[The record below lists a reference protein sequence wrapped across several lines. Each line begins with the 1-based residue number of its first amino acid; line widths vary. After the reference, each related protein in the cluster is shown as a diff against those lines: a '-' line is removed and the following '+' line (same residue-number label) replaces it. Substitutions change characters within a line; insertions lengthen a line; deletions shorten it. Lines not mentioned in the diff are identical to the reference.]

1 MESLISASFIAAFFA
16 GIAALF
22 APCCISVLLP
32 AYFASVFKQKIKIFF
47 MTFVFFLGL
56 LTVFLPLGLG
66 ASFIS
71 QLVSQ
76 YHNFIF
82 ILGAVFLIFLGILLF
97 TRRAFSLPIM
107 VHPRLKN
114 YDVVSIFVLG
124 IFSGLA
130 TICCAPVLAGVLA
143 LSILP
148 GSVIFG
154 AVYTL
159 AYVLG
164 MVLPL
169 FVIAYLTDKTDIME
183 KISIFKKGIRYQFLG
198 QKFSTSL
205 PNIFSGSMFLILGV
219 AILYLARTN
228 QLTLHSSYQITINA
242 TLASFTKSVSV
253 WTKLIPEYIWAG
265 IFVLLFLIII
275 KLAIDEILEKKRG
288 GGNK

>member
-1 MESLISASFIAAFFA
+1 
-16 GIAALF
+16 
-22 APCCISVLLP
+22 
-32 AYFASVFKQKIKIFF
+32 

-56 LTVFLPLGLG
+56 LAVFLPLGLG

-71 QLVSQ
+71 QMVSQ

-82 ILGAVFLIFLGILLF
+82 IAGAIFLIFLGILLF
-97 TRRAFSLPIM
+97 TRRSFSLPIM
-107 VHPRLKN
+107 VHPRLRN
-114 YDVVSIFVLG
+114 YDVISIFVLG

-169 FVIAYLTDKTDIME
+169 FIIAFFIDKTNIME
-183 KISIFKKGIRYQFLG
+183 RISIFKKGLKYEFLG
-198 QKFSTSL
+198 QKFSTSIS
-205 PNIFSGSMFLILGV
+205 NIFSGLMFLILGF

-228 QLTLHSSYQITINA
+228 QLTMQGGYQITINA
-242 TLASFTKSVSV
+242 TLASFTKSVSA

-265 IFVLLFLIII
+265 AFALLFLVII
-275 KLAIDEILEKKRG
+275 KLAIDEILKKKKGG
-288 GGNK
+288 GGNEI

>member
-1 MESLISASFIAAFFA
+1 MDPLIGASFTASFFA
-16 GIAALF
+16 GVAALF
-22 APCCISVLLP
+22 APCCITVLLP
-32 AYFASVFKQKIKIFF
+32 AYFASIFKQKIKIFF

-56 LTVFLPLGLG
+56 LTVFLPIGMG

-82 ILGAVFLIFLGILLF
+82 ILGAVFLIFLGILLL

-107 VHPRLKN
+107 VHPKLEN
-114 YDVVSIFVLG
+114 YDVASIFVLG

-130 TICCAPVLAGVLA
+130 TLCCAPVLAGVVA

-169 FVIAYLTDKTDIME
+169 FIIAYFLDKTNIME
-183 KISIFKKGIRYQFLG
+183 KISIFKKGIKYRAFG
-198 QKFSTSL
+198 QNFSTSL
-205 PNIFSGSMFLILGV
+205 SNIFSGAMFLILGFV
-219 AILYLARTN
+219 ILYLARTN
-228 QLTLHSSYQITINA
+228 QLTQHSSYQITINA
-242 TLASFTKSVSV
+242 TLANFTKSVSV
-253 WTKLIPEYIWAG
+253 WTGLIPGYIWIGVFA
-265 IFVLLFLIII
+265 FVFLIII
-275 KLAIDEILEKKRG
+275 KLARDEFVNKKKG
-288 GGNK
+288 GGK

>member
-1 MESLISASFIAAFFA
+1 MDPLIGASFTASFFA
-16 GIAALF
+16 GVAALF
-22 APCCISVLLP
+22 APCCITVLLP
-32 AYFASVFKQKIKIFF
+32 AYFASIFKQKIKIFF

-56 LTVFLPLGLG
+56 LTVFLPIGMG

-82 ILGAVFLIFLGILLF
+82 ILGAVFLIFLGILLL

-107 VHPRLKN
+107 VHPK
-114 YDVVSIFVLG
+114 LG

-130 TICCAPVLAGVLA
+130 TLCCAPVLAGVVA

-169 FVIAYLTDKTDIME
+169 FIIAYFLDKTNIME
-183 KISIFKKGIRYQFLG
+183 KISIFKKGIKYRAFG
-198 QKFSTSL
+198 QNFSTSL
-205 PNIFSGSMFLILGV
+205 SNIFSGTS
-219 AILYLARTN
+219 
-228 QLTLHSSYQITINA
+228 
-242 TLASFTKSVSV
+242 
-253 WTKLIPEYIWAG
+253 
-265 IFVLLFLIII
+265 IFPYDFNSKFSLDI
-275 KLAIDEILEKKRG
+275 
-288 GGNK
+288 